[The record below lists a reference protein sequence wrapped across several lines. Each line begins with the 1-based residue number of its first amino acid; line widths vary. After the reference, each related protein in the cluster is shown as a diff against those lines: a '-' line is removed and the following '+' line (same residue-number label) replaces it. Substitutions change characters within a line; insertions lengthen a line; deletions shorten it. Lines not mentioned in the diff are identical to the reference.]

1 MFFRIRIRFFD
12 LTPIIVIVQHPDR
25 VRSAGFGQKDRRP
38 VDPPPIL
45 QLTKQGDNNT
55 LEPVMYVH

>member
-1 MFFRIRIRFFD
+1 M
-12 LTPIIVIVQHPDR
+12 IVQHPDR

>member
-1 MFFRIRIRFFD
+1 MGQ
-12 LTPIIVIVQHPDR
+12 LTVIVQHPDR

-45 QLTKQGDNNT
+45 QLSRQVNDHHW
-55 LEPVMYVH
+55 EPVV

>member
-1 MFFRIRIRFFD
+1 MVTEKRSEAILLMD
-12 LTPIIVIVQHPDR
+12 LATVIIQHPDR

-45 QLTKQGDNNT
+45 QLSRQVSDNQW
-55 LEPVMYVH
+55 EPVV